1 MDHHSPSENAR
12 FQTVFLCK
20 QVKLSPIRPQIAKKR
35 GGSPSELRD
44 FSDFGHSC
52 PAVELDEFRHPSAE
66 TDRPSQVV
74 GQRGE
79 RELGGDLLL
88 PLAQEAAD
96 AVGVLDRAE
105 GMYDWS

>member
-1 MDHHSPSENAR
+1 MTKTGPAPTPNRE
-12 FQTVFLCK
+12 K
-20 QVKLSPIRPQIAKKR
+20 
-35 GGSPSELRD
+35 LRD

-105 GMYDWS
+105 GMLAGALAELLPRNVAPDEHHDALFGTL